1 MKTVILDSRDLQ
13 YHYAFNK
20 VQDTT
25 SADLQNKVSMLIW
38 NKFFIS
44 TLYKH
49 ISSTLDKDLGN

>member
-20 VQDTT
+20 VQDTI
-25 SADLQNKVSMLIW
+25 SADVQNKISMLIW

-44 TLYKH
+44 ALYEP

>member
-1 MKTVILDSRDLQ
+1 MKTVILDSRVLQ
-13 YHYAFNK
+13 YNYAFNK

-44 TLYKH
+44 TLYEH

>member
-25 SADLQNKVSMLIW
+25 SADLQNKVSKLIW

-44 TLYKH
+44 TLYEH